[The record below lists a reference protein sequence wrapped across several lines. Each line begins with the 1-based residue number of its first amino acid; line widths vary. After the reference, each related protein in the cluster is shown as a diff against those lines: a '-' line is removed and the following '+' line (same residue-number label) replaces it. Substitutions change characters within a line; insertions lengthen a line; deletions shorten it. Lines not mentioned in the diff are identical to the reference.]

1 MEKQES
7 KGNLNKG
14 ITLFVVVAMSFMATL
29 DSSIVN
35 VVLPVMSEKMDV
47 PLSSIEWVV
56 AIYSI
61 IICSTLLFFGRVGD
75 ILGKTKI
82 FQYGSI
88 LFTLA
93 SLMCGLCH
101 SFVPLVICRLIQGIG
116 ASAYMATNQGIIAEM
131 YPKEKRG
138 KALGIL
144 MAAVAL
150 GTMVGPPAGGFI
162 LSVLSWNYIF
172 LINVPIGIVIFLLG
186 TKYLPKSKGNKE
198 KLDVKGAILLFGGTL
213 LLFGA
218 LIESQQIGFLN
229 PFILGSIL
237 ISVILIFF
245 FVRLEQRVE
254 QPLLE
259 LNILKN
265 FQFSINLF
273 CALLLFICIAASIII
288 VPFYLQNVL
297 KLTPL
302 HTGFFMMISPL
313 VLAVLSPFCGNLSDK
328 IGSEIMTVV
337 GLFFMAVGFFFM
349 SRLVESSTI
358 IECAV
363 SVIVVAL
370 GQALFQPANN
380 SLIMSSCPRNKLGIV
395 GSINA
400 LVRNLG
406 LISGITLSTTLL
418 YKFMSMKI
426 NYHVVDYVK
435 GRDDVFVYGMKHVY
449 LIIVGICI
457 IGFLIT
463 AYRLYQV
470 KTKIEIELNK

>member
-162 LSVLSWNYIF
+162 LWVLSWNYILPPVTHKVYTPAF
-172 LINVPIGIVIFLLG
+172 AVWDPSKNTHPNVAFERVI
-186 TKYLPKSKGNKE
+186 
-198 KLDVKGAILLFGGTL
+198 D
-213 LLFGA
+213 A
-218 LIESQQIGFLN
+218 LSY
-229 PFILGSIL
+229 
-237 ISVILIFF
+237 VTLIFY
-245 FVRLEQRVE
+245 
-254 QPLLE
+254 
-259 LNILKN
+259 
-265 FQFSINLF
+265 NL
-273 CALLLFICIAASIII
+273 I
-288 VPFYLQNVL
+288 VGQIF
-297 KLTPL
+297 K
-302 HTGFFMMISPL
+302 
-313 VLAVLSPFCGNLSDK
+313 
-328 IGSEIMTVV
+328 VV
-337 GLFFMAVGFFFM
+337 
-349 SRLVESSTI
+349 
-358 IECAV
+358 
-363 SVIVVAL
+363 
-370 GQALFQPANN
+370 
-380 SLIMSSCPRNKLGIV
+380 SLI
-395 GSINA
+395 
-400 LVRNLG
+400 
-406 LISGITLSTTLL
+406 
-418 YKFMSMKI
+418 
-426 NYHVVDYVK
+426 
-435 GRDDVFVYGMKHVY
+435 
-449 LIIVGICI
+449 
-457 IGFLIT
+457 
-463 AYRLYQV
+463 
-470 KTKIEIELNK
+470 